1 MFQSRKKK
9 SLLKR
14 LLLNQVVLA
23 VLGLII
29 IVAISLPLARNLSK
43 RYTINKEI
51 NNLKNE
57 ITGLQNKNEELAKLL
72 DYLDSDEFA
81 EEQARLNLNYQK
93 EGEEMVIVNDQTVDS
108 AGGHL
113 ANNSL
118 IGSIDFS
125 DRINS
130 KGINNPARWWLY
142 FMSHR

>member
-1 MFQSRKKK
+1 MFQGRKKK

-23 VLGLII
+23 VSGLII
-29 IVAISLPLARNLSK
+29 IVVISIPLARNLSK

-51 NNLKNE
+51 NDLKSE
-57 ITGLQNKNEELAKLL
+57 IIGLQSKNEELARLL

-108 AGGHL
+108 VGGHL

-118 IGSIDFS
+118 VGNTDFS
-125 DRINS
+125 GRINS
-130 KGINNPARWWLY
+130 AKINNPVPWWLY
-142 FMSHR
+142 FMGHR